1 LEARPSSIC
10 GHIDGHTCRLSF
22 YQVAIAVHSHCV
34 TNRVCVS
41 CHSACEGWRVKAE
54 GVRTLYTQPGCDGQ
68 HVVAST
74 LFIEEDDLGVSAS
87 ILDLP
92 ILRVTV
98 LSVVVDL
105 LMTVESVQ
113 G

>member
-1 LEARPSSIC
+1 
-10 GHIDGHTCRLSF
+10 
-22 YQVAIAVHSHCV
+22 
-34 TNRVCVS
+34 
-41 CHSACEGWRVKAE
+41 
-54 GVRTLYTQPGCDGQ
+54 LYTQPGCDGQ